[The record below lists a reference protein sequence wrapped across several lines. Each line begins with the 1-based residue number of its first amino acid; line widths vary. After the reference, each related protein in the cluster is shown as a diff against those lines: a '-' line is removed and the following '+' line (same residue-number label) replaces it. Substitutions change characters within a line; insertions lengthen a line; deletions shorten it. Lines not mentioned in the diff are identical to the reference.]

1 MHPGTKLKASLSLFF
16 HARTLLNMPTI
27 SETAAA
33 AMIAAEEELLPVQ
46 EARNEVHIED
56 EGQDVGSTGQP
67 KEDENT
73 EATNDTPASPTDS
86 EMQSNKS
93 IHVLTPLPGVETDAE
108 VALLNELIK
117 QIVAACGAT
126 EADEKVSEKD
136 QVEKPESDL
145 ASDDYIDEF
154 VKDVIDGSNDIEYQD
169 IYDSNYTPK
178 YVKIIRKGPVQ
189 ITVSNNKIPTSTLLV
204 LLLLQPA
211 IYAIVYAF
219 LTR

>member
-1 MHPGTKLKASLSLFF
+1 
-16 HARTLLNMPTI
+16 MPTI

-33 AMIAAEEELLPVQ
+33 AAATVAAATKEESFPIQ
-46 EARNEVHIED
+46 EFSNEVHIEG

-67 KEDENT
+67 KEV
-73 EATNDTPASPTDS
+73 AIDTPASPTDS
-86 EMQSNKS
+86 GKCPLE
-93 IHVLTPLPGVETDAE
+93 LPPLPRVATDAE
-108 VALLNELIK
+108 VALLNEIVK
-117 QIVAACGAT
+117 QIMAAAEVASEEVENAQ
-126 EADEKVSEKD
+126 EAEAAPEE
-136 QVEKPESDL
+136 VEEPEGDL

-154 VKDVIDGSNDIEYQD
+154 VKDVIDGCNDIEYQD

-189 ITVSNNKIPTSTLLV
+189 ITVSNNKIPTSTLLI

-211 IYAIVYAF
+211 IYAILYAF